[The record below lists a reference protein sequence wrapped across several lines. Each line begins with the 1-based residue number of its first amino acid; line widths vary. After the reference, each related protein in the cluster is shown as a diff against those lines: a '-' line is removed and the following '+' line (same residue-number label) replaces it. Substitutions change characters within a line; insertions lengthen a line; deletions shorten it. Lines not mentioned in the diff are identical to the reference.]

1 MTATGQNAT
10 GAEPMIRLES
20 LTKRYGDLR
29 AVDDLTLE
37 VPAGELVVLIG
48 PSGCGKTTT
57 LEMVNRL
64 VEPTSGHIFLEG
76 KDVTRVNVSTL
87 RRRIGYVIQQSGLF
101 PHMTIADNVATVPRL
116 LRWEKQRTVERVNE
130 LLALVGLDS
139 ATHATRYP
147 RELSGGQQQRVGVAR
162 ALAADPPV
170 MLMDEPFGA
179 TDPIT
184 REHLQDEFI
193 RIQSELR
200 KTIVFVTHDIDEA
213 IKMGDRIAILGEG
226 SYIAQYDTP
235 EHILSAPAN
244 EFVEGFL
251 GEGLLLKRLQLARV
265 RDIETFDDWPKL
277 RLDDEPAVV
286 QETLRHISREWV
298 LVLDEQARPR
308 RWARTSAL
316 REGTDRLSN
325 PGEPIQ
331 TVLQDEFSLQ
341 QALQEMLISTSGGA
355 VVVDAD
361 GRYRGVVY
369 IETLN
374 RAVRSMRAD
383 AEDQL
388 VEVDRA
394 AGNGGARR

>member
-1 MTATGQNAT
+1 MTHGRPNAT
-10 GAEPMIRLES
+10 GTEPMIRLES
-20 LTKRYGDLR
+20 LTKRYGDLQ
-29 AVDDLTLE
+29 AVEDLTLE
-37 VPAGELVVLIG
+37 VPTGEVVALIG

-57 LEMVNRL
+57 LEMINRL
-64 VEPTSGHIFLEG
+64 VQPSSGRIYLDG
-76 KDVTRVNVSTL
+76 DDVTAVDVAAL
-87 RRRIGYVIQQSGLF
+87 RRRIGYVIQQVGLF
-101 PHMTIADNVATVPRL
+101 PHMTIADNIATVPRL
-116 LRWEKQRTVERVNE
+116 LGWHKRRVAERVDG
-130 LLALVGLDS
+130 LLSLVGLDP
-139 ATHATRYP
+139 AIHARRHP

-184 REHLQDEFI
+184 RDRLQNEFR
-193 RIQSELR
+193 RIQEGLR

-213 IKMGDRIAILGEG
+213 IKMGDRIAILGQG
-226 SYIAQYDTP
+226 SHIAQYDTP

-265 RDIETFDDWPKL
+265 RDLEAFDSWPKV
-277 RLDDEPAVV
+277 RLDDAPAAVQDVV
-286 QETLRHISREWV
+286 RDTGREWV
-298 LVLDEQARPR
+298 LVLDEHARPR
-308 RWARTSAL
+308 RWIQTSAL
-316 REGTDRLSN
+316 REGTDRPSD

-331 TVLQDEFSLQ
+331 NVLTDELSLQ
-341 QALQEMLISTSGGA
+341 QALQQMLTSASGAA

-361 GRYRGVVY
+361 ERYRGVVY

-383 AEDQL
+383 AEDRPGEL
-388 VEVDRA
+388 GGST
-394 AGNGGARR
+394 AGDGVRR